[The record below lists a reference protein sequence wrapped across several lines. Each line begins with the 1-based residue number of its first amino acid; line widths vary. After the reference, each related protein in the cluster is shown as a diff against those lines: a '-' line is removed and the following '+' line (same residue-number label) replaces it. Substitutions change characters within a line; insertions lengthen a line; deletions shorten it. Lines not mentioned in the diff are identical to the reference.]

1 MAGLS
6 IEEQQRYQEQGY
18 VIPQY
23 RLPPGK
29 LAELRDAVDWVI
41 ENNPQA
47 RPEHLVSIHVVN
59 NQPERIKGHKSFLDL
74 TADPAILDL
83 VEDAIGRDIILWG
96 AHLFCKPVLTGME
109 VPMHQDG
116 EYWPIRPLATC
127 SVWIALDDVTRENG
141 CMRFIPGSH
150 KSQTPY
156 AHERQDRDDV
166 VINMEIDKATYDVAS
181 AVDIELEAG
190 QMSLHDIYLIH
201 GSNANRSNNRRAGLA
216 LRYMPAS
223 SHFIRDMF
231 PPSEK
236 TGLRIDFAE
245 RPLLLQRGRDVSGKN
260 DLKTGRQWLN

>member
-1 MAGLS
+1 MSGLTS
-6 IEEQQRYQEQGY
+6 EERDQYNTQGY
-18 VIPQY
+18 VIPKY
-23 RLPPGK
+23 RLPADQ
-29 LAELRDAVDWVI
+29 LAELREAVDWVI

-59 NQPERIKGHKSFLDL
+59 NEPERIRGHKAFHDL
-74 TADPAILDL
+74 AADPAILDL
-83 VEDAIGRDIILWG
+83 VEHAIGPDIILWG
-96 AHLFCKPVLTGME
+96 AHLFCKPVKTGME

-127 SVWIALDDVTRENG
+127 SVWVALDDVTKENG

-150 KSQTPY
+150 RTRTSY
-156 AHERQDRDDV
+156 SHARQERDDV
-166 VINMEIDKATYDVAS
+166 VINMEIDAETYSEAD

-201 GSNANRSNNRRAGLA
+201 GSNANRSNRRRAGLA

-236 TGLRIDFAE
+236 SGLRIDFSE
-245 RPLLLQRGRDVSGKN
+245 RPLLLLRGQDASGMN
-260 DLKTGRQWLN
+260 DLDAGLQWLG